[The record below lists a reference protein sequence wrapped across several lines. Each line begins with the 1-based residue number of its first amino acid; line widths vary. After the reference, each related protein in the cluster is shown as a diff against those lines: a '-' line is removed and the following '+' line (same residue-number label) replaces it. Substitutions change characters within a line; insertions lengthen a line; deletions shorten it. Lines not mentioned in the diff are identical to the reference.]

1 MLFIRLWYS
10 ENQAE
15 SGLNVTQVRSIFCNS
30 YDGRGLSATYRLQLC
45 LHTDIEK
52 RLKPRF

>member
-15 SGLNVTQVRSIFCNS
+15 SGLNVTQVRSIFCDS
-30 YDGRGLSATYRLQLC
+30 YDGRGLSATYRLQLR
-45 LHTDIEK
+45 LHTDIKK